1 MRCNSKCTTCNSYC
15 KCIYMYI
22 LYMYMIHT
30 FRCLTQEIR
39 SRYPSHDGLY
49 RDYKSTFEAE
59 TEYEAEAEFPPREY
73 LYSKLFSYFTII
85 NFAKFNIKSSVII
98 TYFEPTLQM
107 IHRVQSNSTTGTL
120 TWLLLYSCLVI

>member
-1 MRCNSKCTTCNSYC
+1 
-15 KCIYMYI
+15 MYI

-59 TEYEAEAEFPPREY
+59 TEYEPEAEFPPRE
-73 LYSKLFSYFTII
+73 
-85 NFAKFNIKSSVII
+85 
-98 TYFEPTLQM
+98 
-107 IHRVQSNSTTGTL
+107 
-120 TWLLLYSCLVI
+120 